1 MPTTNVKY
9 TLTRGLPWTR
19 RICVKSKLT
28 HYRVNVNNPT
38 AYVAVTSSNKKQLT
52 TEVMAGGDIK
62 LSLDKIET
70 RDLPVGVLT
79 FDVWADVTIGVRE
92 SVYQPVATGTIAV
105 SSYDNVTPLED
116 TSAME
121 IRYKQRTDYRRV
133 FTWEDE
139 DGDILTIQDAYLQAD
154 DSNGTTVL
162 DLRWYATT
170 PSEETVIALS
180 PANKRGY
187 LAPSTGASLEMHIS
201 DTNNIAAG
209 SYPFELFVKDS
220 VGDWECLVQ
229 GTIVVESSIS
239 SPPA

>member
-1 MPTTNVKY
+1 MPTTNVQY

-28 HYRVNVNNPT
+28 HYRVNIANPT
-38 AYVAVTSSNKKQLT
+38 AYVAVSSSNKKQLT
-52 TEVMAGGDIK
+52 TEVTTDGNIK
-62 LSLDKIET
+62 LSLDETET

-79 FDVWADVTIGVRE
+79 YDVWADVTIGLNE
-92 SVYQPVATGTIAV
+92 TVYQPVAKGTITV

-116 TSAME
+116 TSVME

-133 FTWEDE
+133 FTWEDD

-162 DLRWYATT
+162 DLRWYAST
-170 PSEETVIALS
+170 PSEATVIALS
-180 PANKRGY
+180 PANRRGY

-229 GTIVVESSIS
+229 GTIVVETSIS
-239 SPPA
+239 APP